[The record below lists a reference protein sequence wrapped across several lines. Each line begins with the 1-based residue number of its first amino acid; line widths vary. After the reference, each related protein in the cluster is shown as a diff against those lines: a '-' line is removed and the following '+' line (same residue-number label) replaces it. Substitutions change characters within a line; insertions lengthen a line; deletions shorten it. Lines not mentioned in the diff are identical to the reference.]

1 LSASRGRRA
10 VWRRISGAVL
20 PGLQDIEKK
29 GVSPWRISL
38 HLSPDR
44 GRDTT
49 PGRGWVTQYPVRPS
63 GWQKCQDWRVVGN
76 SICTPGR
83 RGGKSGQIASCPGGE
98 RRDRNT
104 PGDGGLQGSVNKFL
118 LKQSK
123 EICRTKIGIS
133 RDISQ
138 RVSGFPFFGGFQAI
152 SGGYLL
158 REVYLLVRYNAK
170 GLGVVFRPVI
180 LLYSWRSC
188 PWRSGGRIPTP
199 NPSTTAD
206 IVHR

>member
-1 LSASRGRRA
+1 LIIFLCPVCPDPEGLLHLSSTAIQEGQDLRSPCYIRAIPERGGLSQLPGDPGSLKGRGLLPPWRSPEVADLLLSCPRGGIKLPLPFHCRQAGGEEA

-98 RRDRNT
+98 RRVRNT

-118 LKQSK
+118 
-123 EICRTKIGIS
+123 
-133 RDISQ
+133 
-138 RVSGFPFFGGFQAI
+138 
-152 SGGYLL
+152 
-158 REVYLLVRYNAK
+158 
-170 GLGVVFRPVI
+170 
-180 LLYSWRSC
+180 
-188 PWRSGGRIPTP
+188 
-199 NPSTTAD
+199 
-206 IVHR
+206 